1 MARARADRDRPRG
14 RRARGG
20 RGRRRRRPRYVRL
33 GRRGGLQL
41 ARRAAALGRRRRIE
55 GPRRHGPRRPSGE
68 RGVRG
73 RARERSRRHGA
84 RPRRRRGRRHPGRA
98 ARHHACPGPAGEV
111 DGRDGARARD
121 GRAPVTADVT
131 LAARIAAAAARHV
144 DEVVAIRRDIHAHP
158 EVSRA
163 ETRTT
168 ALLADRLR
176 TAGLEPRLL
185 PGTGLV
191 CDVGPEPGD
200 VTATGT
206 LDDAP
211 SLGRVALRADLD
223 ALPLQDRCDLP
234 WASTVPGV
242 AHACGHDVHTAVVLG
257 AGLVLAD
264 LHAQGEL
271 RRGVRLVFQPA
282 EEVQP
287 GGSLDVLAAG
297 AMDGVD
303 EIYAVHCDPK
313 VDVGRIGTR
322 IGPITS
328 ASDEVS
334 VTIASPG
341 GHTSRPHLTGDVV
354 YALGQVI
361 TQVPAVLG
369 RRLDPRS
376 GVNLTWG
383 AVHAGS
389 AHNAIPSTGTVRG
402 TLRCLDVRAWEFA
415 GQVLHD
421 AVEQV
426 VAPYE
431 VEVTVH
437 HTRGVPPV
445 ENDER
450 CTGLLEAAA
459 RDVLGPDSILLT
471 EQSLGGEDFAWYL
484 TKVPGAMARL
494 GTRTPGGR
502 SYDIH
507 QGDLQVDERAV
518 DAGMRLLARVAA
530 GQGG

>member
-1 MARARADRDRPRG
+1 M
-14 RRARGG
+14 
-20 RGRRRRRPRYVRL
+20 
-33 GRRGGLQL
+33 
-41 ARRAAALGRRRRIE
+41 
-55 GPRRHGPRRPSGE
+55 S
-68 RGVRG
+68 
-73 RARERSRRHGA
+73 
-84 RPRRRRGRRHPGRA
+84 
-98 ARHHACPGPAGEV
+98 
-111 DGRDGARARD
+111 
-121 GRAPVTADVT
+121 ADVT
-131 LAARIAAAAARHV
+131 LAARIGAAVARHV

-176 TAGLEPRLL
+176 AAGLEPRLL

-191 CDVGPEPGD
+191 CDVGPEPG
-200 VTATGT
+200 TATAGAN
-206 LDDAP
+206 DGAAVP
-211 SLGRVALRADLD
+211 PGRVALRADID
-223 ALPLQDRCDLP
+223 ALPLQDRCGLP

-271 RRGVRLVFQPA
+271 SRGVRLVLQPA

-459 RDVLGPDSILLT
+459 RDVLGPDSVVLT

-507 QGDLQVDERAV
+507 QGDLQVDERAIGL
-518 DAGMRLLARVAA
+518 GMRLLARVAA
-530 GQGG
+530 GQDG